1 MKDATDIDD
10 LSSLLSFDQPVRRA
24 PPRQDSRL
32 LTLFR
37 VGKLTTDRFEEL
49 CLVRNIGVGGMIC
62 LVNLPLVPRQRVR
75 IELRSDRKIW
85 GTVLWLKDGSA
96 GIGFDGQ
103 IDIEEILARKEVRA
117 IDRRFGGP
125 RLNIRCRARLRVESR
140 YYRVHV
146 HDVGQNGAGLST
158 RQVVTDGQDVVVTL
172 EGHQPLQGSALWC
185 RNGRIG
191 VGFNKPIPFHELTQW
206 LQRQFQRSWVEKPL
220 GP

>member
-1 MKDATDIDD
+1 MQDATDFDD

-24 PPRQDSRL
+24 PARLDSRL
-32 LTLFR
+32 ITLFR

-62 LVNLPLVPRQRVR
+62 HVNSPLIARQRVR

-85 GTVLWLKDGSA
+85 GTVLWLKDGTA

-103 IDIEEILARKEVRA
+103 VDIEEILARQDVRTV
-117 IDRRFGGP
+117 DRRFGGP
-125 RLNIRCRARLRVESR
+125 RLNIRCRAKLRVESK

-146 HDVGQNGAGLST
+146 QDIGQNGIGLAT

-172 EGHQPLQGSALWC
+172 DGMPPLQGSALWC

-191 VGFNKPIPFHELTQW
+191 VAFNKPIPFHELTQW
-206 LQRQFQRSWVEKPL
+206 LQDQFGQSWVEKPASA
-220 GP
+220 